1 MRRALK
7 NRRCVYG
14 GGSFRK
20 EVINRRAFFDPR
32 WIVVRITGEA
42 GGGLARHEKLGK
54 LGVTLVKLR
63 IIGGDLLKQRYS
75 LPVAL
80 VLRFGKA
87 DQNLH
92 IPRLGDQ
99 LALPF
104 GIGKILEA
112 FGLIF
117 FFHEARIP
125 RADKIDDV
133 TCYPMRA
140 L

>member
-7 NRRCVYG
+7 NSRCVYG

-20 EVINRRAFFDPR
+20 EVINRRAFFDPG
-32 WIVVRITGEA
+32 WIVMRITGEA
-42 GGGLARHEKLGK
+42 GGSLTRHEQLGK

-63 IIGGDLLKQRYS
+63 IIGGDL
-75 LPVAL
+75 
-80 VLRFGKA
+80 
-87 DQNLH
+87 
-92 IPRLGDQ
+92 